1 MSVMQSSNCF
11 ILKLYCL
18 GNSNS
23 MTSNFLEIFF
33 LSAVQGITE
42 FIPVSSSSH
51 LILLATWFDFSIS
64 SLIIDVGLHLGSL
77 LAIIFY
83 FKKELL
89 NISNDKK
96 LFNLLLIGSIP
107 LILVGYIF
115 YSTGIINSFRN
126 LEIIAWTTLIF
137 GILMYFADTFKIKK
151 NIEKDLTI
159 KNILIIGILQILAII
174 PGVSRAGITI
184 TAGRFLNFDRHD
196 STKISFYLSIP
207 ALMGASVLSLKD
219 AVSENLEFNLFLIVS
234 IILSFIFSYLT
245 IKYFL
250 IYTKKFSLK
259 FFVIY
264 RIVLS
269 IINFFI
275 IYN

>member
-1 MSVMQSSNCF
+1 MISN
-11 ILKLYCL
+11 Y
-18 GNSNS
+18 
-23 MTSNFLEIFF
+23 LEILI
-33 LSAVQGITE
+33 LSIVQGISE
-42 FIPVSSSSH
+42 FLPVSSSAH
-51 LILLATWFDFSIS
+51 LIIFSNIIDFSNN
-64 SLIIDVGLHLGSL
+64 SLIFDVGLHLGSL
-77 LAIIFY
+77 LAILFY
-83 FKKELL
+83 FRKELL
-89 NISNDKK
+89 NILNDKK

-115 YSTGIINSFRN
+115 YTTDIINSFRN
-126 LEIIAWTTLIF
+126 LKIIAWTTLIF
-137 GILMYFADTFKIKK
+137 GLLMYFADTFKIKK
-151 NIEKDLTI
+151 KIEKDLTI
-159 KNILIIGILQILAII
+159 KNILIIGVMQIFAII
-174 PGVSRAGITI
+174 PGVSRSGITI

-219 AVSENLEFNLFLIVS
+219 SVNENIEFNFFLIIS
-234 IILSFIFSYLT
+234 IVLSFIFSYLT

-269 IINFFI
+269 IVIFLI

>member
-1 MSVMQSSNCF
+1 MISNYLEVL
-11 ILKLYCL
+11 IL
-18 GNSNS
+18 S
-23 MTSNFLEIFF
+23 II
-33 LSAVQGITE
+33 QGISE
-42 FIPVSSSSH
+42 FLPVSSSAH
-51 LILLATWFDFSIS
+51 LIIFSNIIDFSNQ
-64 SLIIDVGLHLGSL
+64 SLIFDVGLHLGSL
-77 LAIIFY
+77 LAILFY
-83 FKKELL
+83 FRKELL
-89 NISNDKK
+89 NITNDKK

-126 LEIIAWTTLIF
+126 LKIIAWTTLIF
-137 GILMYFADTFKIKK
+137 GLLMYFADTFKIEKK
-151 NIEKDLTI
+151 IEKNLTI
-159 KNILIIGILQILAII
+159 KNILIIGVMQILAII
-174 PGVSRAGITI
+174 PGVSRSGITI
-184 TAGRFLNFDRHD
+184 TAGRFLNFDRYD

-219 AVSENLEFNLFLIVS
+219 AVNKNIEFNFFLIIS

-269 IINFFI
+269 ILFF
-275 IYN
+275 

>member
-1 MSVMQSSNCF
+1 MISNYLEVLILSV
-11 ILKLYCL
+11 I
-18 GNSNS
+18 
-23 MTSNFLEIFF
+23 
-33 LSAVQGITE
+33 QGISE
-42 FIPVSSSSH
+42 FLPISSSAH
-51 LILLATWFDFSIS
+51 LIIFSNIIDFSNQ
-64 SLIIDVGLHLGSL
+64 SLIFDVGLHLGSL
-77 LAIIFY
+77 LAILFY
-83 FKKELL
+83 FRKELL
-89 NISNDKK
+89 NITNDKK

-115 YSTGIINSFRN
+115 YSTGIIDSFRN
-126 LEIIAWTTLIF
+126 LKIIAWTTLIF
-137 GILMYFADTFKIKK
+137 GLLMYFADTFKIEKK
-151 NIEKDLTI
+151 IEKNLTI
-159 KNILIIGILQILAII
+159 KNILIIGIMQILALV
-174 PGVSRAGITI
+174 PGVSRSGITI

-219 AVSENLEFNLFLIVS
+219 AVNENVEFNFFLIIS

-250 IYTKKFSLK
+250 IYTKRFSLK

-269 IINFFI
+269 IIIFLI

>member
-1 MSVMQSSNCF
+1 MISNYLEVL
-11 ILKLYCL
+11 IL
-18 GNSNS
+18 S
-23 MTSNFLEIFF
+23 II
-33 LSAVQGITE
+33 QGISE
-42 FIPVSSSSH
+42 FLPISSSAH
-51 LILLATWFDFSIS
+51 LIIFSNITDFSNQ
-64 SLIIDVGLHLGSL
+64 SLIFDVGLHLGSL
-77 LAIIFY
+77 LAILFY
-83 FKKELL
+83 FRKELL
-89 NISNDKK
+89 NIANDKK

-126 LEIIAWTTLIF
+126 LKIIAWATLIF
-137 GILMYFADTFKIKK
+137 GLLMYFADTFKIEKK
-151 NIEKDLTI
+151 IEKNLNI
-159 KNILIIGILQILAII
+159 RNILIIGIMQILAVI
-174 PGVSRAGITI
+174 PGVSRSGITI

-207 ALMGASVLSLKD
+207 ALMGASALALKD
-219 AVSENLEFNLFLIVS
+219 VINENVEFNFFFIIS

-269 IINFFI
+269 IIIFLI

>member
-1 MSVMQSSNCF
+1 MISN
-11 ILKLYCL
+11 Y
-18 GNSNS
+18 
-23 MTSNFLEIFF
+23 LEILI
-33 LSAVQGITE
+33 LSIVQGISE
-42 FIPVSSSSH
+42 FLPVSSSAH
-51 LILLATWFDFSIS
+51 LIIFSNIINFS
-64 SLIIDVGLHLGSL
+64 NNSLIFDVGLHLGSL
-77 LAIIFY
+77 LAILFY
-83 FKKELL
+83 FRKELL
-89 NISNDKK
+89 NILNDKK

-115 YSTGIINSFRN
+115 YSTGLINSIRN
-126 LEIIAWTTLIF
+126 LKIIAWTTLIF
-137 GILMYFADTFKIKK
+137 GLLMYFADTFKIKK
-151 NIEKDLTI
+151 KIEKDLTI

-174 PGVSRAGITI
+174 PGVSRSGITI

-207 ALMGASVLSLKD
+207 ALIGASVLALKD
-219 AVSENLEFNLFLIVS
+219 AVNENIEFNFFLLIS

-264 RIVLS
+264 RIILA
-269 IINFFI
+269 IIIFLI
-275 IYN
+275 VYN

>member
-1 MSVMQSSNCF
+1 MISN
-11 ILKLYCL
+11 Y
-18 GNSNS
+18 
-23 MTSNFLEIFF
+23 LEILI
-33 LSAVQGITE
+33 LSIVQGISE
-42 FIPVSSSSH
+42 FLPVSSSAH
-51 LILLATWFDFSIS
+51 LIIFSNIINFS
-64 SLIIDVGLHLGSL
+64 NNSLIFDVGLHLGSL
-77 LAIIFY
+77 LAILFY
-83 FKKELL
+83 FRKELL
-89 NISNDKK
+89 NILNDKK

-107 LILVGYIF
+107 LILFGYIF
-115 YSTGIINSFRN
+115 YTTGIINSFRN
-126 LEIIAWTTLIF
+126 LKIIAWTTLIF
-137 GILMYFADTFKIKK
+137 GLLMYFADTFKIKK
-151 NIEKDLTI
+151 KIEKDLTI
-159 KNILIIGILQILAII
+159 KNILIIGVMQILAIV
-174 PGVSRAGITI
+174 PGVSRSGITI

-219 AVSENLEFNLFLIVS
+219 AVNENIEFNFFLIIS

-264 RIVLS
+264 RVVLS
-269 IINFFI
+269 IIIFLI

>member
-1 MSVMQSSNCF
+1 MISN
-11 ILKLYCL
+11 Y
-18 GNSNS
+18 
-23 MTSNFLEIFF
+23 LEILI
-33 LSAVQGITE
+33 LSIVQGISE
-42 FIPVSSSSH
+42 FLPVSSSAH
-51 LILLATWFDFSIS
+51 LIIFSNIINFS
-64 SLIIDVGLHLGSL
+64 NNSLIFDVGLHLGSL
-77 LAIIFY
+77 LAILFY
-83 FKKELL
+83 FRKELL
-89 NISNDKK
+89 NILNDKK

-107 LILVGYIF
+107 LILFGYIF
-115 YSTGIINSFRN
+115 YTTGIINSFRN
-126 LEIIAWTTLIF
+126 LKIIAWTTLIF
-137 GILMYFADTFKIKK
+137 GLLMYFADTFKIKK
-151 NIEKDLTI
+151 KIEKDLTI
-159 KNILIIGILQILAII
+159 KNILIIGVMQILAII
-174 PGVSRAGITI
+174 PGVSRSGITI

-219 AVSENLEFNLFLIVS
+219 AVNENIEFNFFLIIS

-264 RIVLS
+264 RVVLS
-269 IINFFI
+269 IMIFLI

>member
-1 MSVMQSSNCF
+1 MISN
-11 ILKLYCL
+11 Y
-18 GNSNS
+18 
-23 MTSNFLEIFF
+23 LEILT
-33 LSAVQGITE
+33 LSIVQGISE
-42 FIPVSSSSH
+42 FLPVSSSAH
-51 LILLATWFDFSIS
+51 LIIFSNIINFS
-64 SLIIDVGLHLGSL
+64 NNSLIFDVGLHLGSL
-77 LAIIFY
+77 LAILFY
-83 FKKELL
+83 FRKELL
-89 NISNDKK
+89 NILNDKK

-115 YSTGIINSFRN
+115 YTTDIINSFRN
-126 LEIIAWTTLIF
+126 LKIIAWTTLIF
-137 GILMYFADTFKIKK
+137 GLLMYCSDTFKIKK
-151 NIEKDLTI
+151 KIEKDLTI
-159 KNILIIGILQILAII
+159 KNILIIGVMQIFAII
-174 PGVSRAGITI
+174 PGVSRSGITI

-219 AVSENLEFNLFLIVS
+219 AVNENIEFNFFLIIS

-269 IINFFI
+269 IVIFLI

>member
-1 MSVMQSSNCF
+1 MISNYLEVLILSV
-11 ILKLYCL
+11 I
-18 GNSNS
+18 
-23 MTSNFLEIFF
+23 
-33 LSAVQGITE
+33 QGISE
-42 FIPVSSSSH
+42 FLPVSSSAH
-51 LILLATWFDFSIS
+51 LIIFSNIIDFSNQ
-64 SLIIDVGLHLGSL
+64 SLIFDVGLHLGSL
-77 LAIIFY
+77 LAILFY
-83 FKKELL
+83 FRKELL
-89 NISNDKK
+89 NITNDKK

-107 LILVGYIF
+107 LILAGYIF

-126 LEIIAWTTLIF
+126 LKIIAWTTLIF
-137 GILMYFADTFKIKK
+137 GLLMYFADTFKIEKK
-151 NIEKDLTI
+151 IEKNLTI
-159 KNILIIGILQILAII
+159 KNILIIGIMQILALI
-174 PGVSRAGITI
+174 PGVSRSGITI

-219 AVSENLEFNLFLIVS
+219 AVNENVEFNFFLIIS
-234 IILSFIFSYLT
+234 IVLSFIFSYLT

-250 IYTKKFSLK
+250 IYTKRFSLK

-269 IINFFI
+269 IIIFLI

>member
-1 MSVMQSSNCF
+1 MISNYLEVLILSV
-11 ILKLYCL
+11 I
-18 GNSNS
+18 
-23 MTSNFLEIFF
+23 
-33 LSAVQGITE
+33 QGISE
-42 FIPVSSSSH
+42 FLPVSSSAH
-51 LILLATWFDFSIS
+51 LRIFSNIIDFSNQ
-64 SLIIDVGLHLGSL
+64 SLIFDVGLHLGSL
-77 LAIIFY
+77 LAILFY
-83 FKKELL
+83 FRKELL
-89 NISNDKK
+89 NITNDKK

-107 LILVGYIF
+107 LIFVGYIF
-115 YSTGIINSFRN
+115 YSTDIINSFRN
-126 LEIIAWTTLIF
+126 LKIIAWTTLIF
-137 GILMYFADTFKIKK
+137 GLLMYFADTFKIEK
-151 NIEKDLTI
+151 NIEKNLTI
-159 KNILIIGILQILAII
+159 KNILIIGIMQILALI
-174 PGVSRAGITI
+174 PGVSRSGITI

-219 AVSENLEFNLFLIVS
+219 AVNENVEFNFFLIIS

-269 IINFFI
+269 IIIFLI

>member
-1 MSVMQSSNCF
+1 M
-11 ILKLYCL
+11 I
-18 GNSNS
+18 
-23 MTSNFLEIFF
+23 SNFLEILILSIIQGVSEF
-33 LSAVQGITE
+33 L
-42 FIPVSSSSH
+42 PVSSSAH
-51 LILLATWFDFSIS
+51 LIIFSNIIDFSNQS
-64 SLIIDVGLHLGSL
+64 IIFDIGLHFGSL

-96 LFNLLLIGSIP
+96 LLNLLLIGSIP

-115 YSTGIINSFRN
+115 YSTGIIDTFRN
-126 LEIIAWTTLIF
+126 LKVIAWTTLIF
-137 GILMYFADTFKIKK
+137 GIILYIADNFEIKK

-207 ALMGASVLSLKD
+207 ALMGASALSLKD
-219 AVSENLEFNLFLIVS
+219 AVNKNLEFNLFLVLS

-264 RIVLS
+264 RIILS
-269 IINFFI
+269 IIIFTI
-275 IYN
+275 IYY

>member
-1 MSVMQSSNCF
+1 MISN
-11 ILKLYCL
+11 Y
-18 GNSNS
+18 
-23 MTSNFLEIFF
+23 LEILI
-33 LSAVQGITE
+33 LSIVQGISE
-42 FIPVSSSSH
+42 FLPVSSSAH
-51 LILLATWFDFSIS
+51 LIIFSNIINFS
-64 SLIIDVGLHLGSL
+64 NNSLIFDVGLHLGSL
-77 LAIIFY
+77 LAILFY
-83 FKKELL
+83 FRKELL
-89 NISNDKK
+89 NILNDKK

-115 YSTGIINSFRN
+115 YTKDIIYLFRN
-126 LEIIAWTTLIF
+126 LKIIAWTTLIF
-137 GILMYFADTFKIKK
+137 GLLMYFADTFKIKK
-151 NIEKDLTI
+151 KIEKDLTI
-159 KNILIIGILQILAII
+159 KNILIIGVMQILAII
-174 PGVSRAGITI
+174 PGVSRSGITI

-219 AVSENLEFNLFLIVS
+219 AVNENIEFNFFLIIS

-269 IINFFI
+269 IVIFLI

>member
-1 MSVMQSSNCF
+1 MISN
-11 ILKLYCL
+11 Y
-18 GNSNS
+18 
-23 MTSNFLEIFF
+23 LEILI
-33 LSAVQGITE
+33 LSIVQGISE
-42 FIPVSSSSH
+42 FLPVSSSAH
-51 LILLATWFDFSIS
+51 LIIFSNIINFS
-64 SLIIDVGLHLGSL
+64 NNSLIFDVGLHLGSL
-77 LAIIFY
+77 LAILFY
-83 FKKELL
+83 FRKELL
-89 NISNDKK
+89 NILNDKK

-107 LILVGYIF
+107 LILFGYIF
-115 YSTGIINSFRN
+115 YTTGIINSFRN
-126 LEIIAWTTLIF
+126 LKIIAWTTLIF
-137 GILMYFADTFKIKK
+137 GLLMYFADTFKIKK
-151 NIEKDLTI
+151 KIEKDLTI
-159 KNILIIGILQILAII
+159 KNILIIGVIQIFAII
-174 PGVSRAGITI
+174 PGVSRSGITI

-219 AVSENLEFNLFLIVS
+219 AVNENIEFNFFLIIS

-264 RIVLS
+264 RVVLS
-269 IINFFI
+269 IIIFLI

>member
-1 MSVMQSSNCF
+1 MISN
-11 ILKLYCL
+11 Y
-18 GNSNS
+18 
-23 MTSNFLEIFF
+23 LEILI
-33 LSAVQGITE
+33 LSIVQGISE
-42 FIPVSSSSH
+42 FLPVSSSAH
-51 LILLATWFDFSIS
+51 LIIFSNIINFS
-64 SLIIDVGLHLGSL
+64 NNSLIFDVGLHLGSL
-77 LAIIFY
+77 LAILFY
-83 FKKELL
+83 FRKELL
-89 NISNDKK
+89 NILNDKK

-115 YSTGIINSFRN
+115 YTTGIINSFRS
-126 LEIIAWTTLIF
+126 LKTIAWTTLIF
-137 GILMYFADTFKIKK
+137 GLLMYFSDTFKIKK
-151 NIEKDLTI
+151 KIEKDLTI
-159 KNILIIGILQILAII
+159 KNILIIGVMQILAII
-174 PGVSRAGITI
+174 PGVSRSGITI

-219 AVSENLEFNLFLIVS
+219 AVNENIEFNFFLIIS

-264 RIVLS
+264 RVVLS
-269 IINFFI
+269 IIIFLI

>member
-1 MSVMQSSNCF
+1 MISNYLEVLILSV
-11 ILKLYCL
+11 I
-18 GNSNS
+18 
-23 MTSNFLEIFF
+23 
-33 LSAVQGITE
+33 QGISE
-42 FIPVSSSSH
+42 FLPVSSSAH
-51 LILLATWFDFSIS
+51 LIIFSNIIDFSNQ
-64 SLIIDVGLHLGSL
+64 SLIFDVGLHLGSL
-77 LAIIFY
+77 LAILFY
-83 FKKELL
+83 FRKELL
-89 NISNDKK
+89 NITNDKK

-126 LEIIAWTTLIF
+126 LKIIAWTTLIF
-137 GILMYFADTFKIKK
+137 GLLMYFADTFKIEKK
-151 NIEKDLTI
+151 IEKNLTI
-159 KNILIIGILQILAII
+159 KNILIIGIMQILALV
-174 PGVSRAGITI
+174 PGVSRSGITI

-219 AVSENLEFNLFLIVS
+219 AVNENVEFNFFLIIS

-250 IYTKKFSLK
+250 IYTKRFSLK

-269 IINFFI
+269 IIIFLI

>member
-1 MSVMQSSNCF
+1 MISNYLEVLILSV
-11 ILKLYCL
+11 I
-18 GNSNS
+18 
-23 MTSNFLEIFF
+23 
-33 LSAVQGITE
+33 QGISE
-42 FIPVSSSSH
+42 FLPVSSSAH
-51 LILLATWFDFSIS
+51 LIIFSKIIDFSNQ
-64 SLIIDVGLHLGSL
+64 SLIFDVGLHLGSL
-77 LAIIFY
+77 LAILFY

-89 NISNDKK
+89 NITNDKK

-107 LILVGYIF
+107 LILIGYIF
-115 YSTGIINSFRN
+115 YSTGIIDSFRN
-126 LEIIAWTTLIF
+126 LKIIAWTTLIF
-137 GILMYFADTFKIKK
+137 GLLMYFADTFKVEKK
-151 NIEKDLTI
+151 IEKNLTI
-159 KNILIIGILQILAII
+159 KNILIIGIMQILALV
-174 PGVSRAGITI
+174 PGVSRSGITI

-219 AVSENLEFNLFLIVS
+219 AVNENVEFNFFLIIS

-250 IYTKKFSLK
+250 IYTKRFSLK

-269 IINFFI
+269 IIIFLI

>member
-1 MSVMQSSNCF
+1 MISN
-11 ILKLYCL
+11 Y
-18 GNSNS
+18 
-23 MTSNFLEIFF
+23 LEILT
-33 LSAVQGITE
+33 LSIVQGISE
-42 FIPVSSSSH
+42 FLPVSSSAH
-51 LILLATWFDFSIS
+51 LIIFSNIINFS
-64 SLIIDVGLHLGSL
+64 NNSLIFDVGLHLGSL
-77 LAIIFY
+77 LAILFY
-83 FKKELL
+83 FRKELL
-89 NISNDKK
+89 NILNDKK

-115 YSTGIINSFRN
+115 YSTGLINSIRN
-126 LEIIAWTTLIF
+126 LKIIAWTTLIF
-137 GILMYFADTFKIKK
+137 GLLMYFADTFKIKK
-151 NIEKDLTI
+151 KIEKDLTI
-159 KNILIIGILQILAII
+159 KNILIIGIMQILAII
-174 PGVSRAGITI
+174 PGVSRSGITI

-219 AVSENLEFNLFLIVS
+219 AVNENIEFNFFLIIS

-264 RIVLS
+264 RVVLS
-269 IINFFI
+269 IMIFLI